1 MKRIL
6 LILLSLF
13 LLLSL
18 FGCAKEPLSYPF
30 VSLTAEEHSSLLN
43 SIENPMKE
51 ISTNKAKGKINLE
64 KAYLTEINE
73 IMLESLEAQIYDASN
88 DTVRDNTPVVIMF
101 NETSFF
107 PDTSGDYVYLFFI
120 LYRGSADL
128 SISEITSANQENDTI
143 SITAINSFPTSH
155 SSDDMVSSYGF
166 ILKIEK
172 SSLSGNI
179 EKLKI
184 HIVDSN

>member
-43 SIENPMKE
+43 AIENPMKE
-51 ISTNKAKGKINLE
+51 ISTNKAKGKVKLE
-64 KAYLTEINE
+64 KAYLAEINE
-73 IMLESLEAQIYDASN
+73 IMLEALEAQIYDASN

-101 NETSFF
+101 NETAFF
-107 PDTSGDYVYLFFI
+107 PTHRAIMYTYSLLFTEEP
-120 LYRGSADL
+120 
-128 SISEITSANQENDTI
+128 SIFQSQRSLPQTKKTI
-143 SITAINSFPTSH
+143 PL
-155 SSDDMVSSYGF
+155 V
-166 ILKIEK
+166 L
-172 SSLSGNI
+172 LP
-179 EKLKI
+179 
-184 HIVDSN
+184 

>member
-43 SIENPMKE
+43 AIENPTE
-51 ISTNKAKGKINLE
+51 IISVNKAKGGVKIAD
-64 KAYLTEINE
+64 AYLTSNKQSLGSLD
-73 IMLESLEAQIYDASN
+73 LESAAKGLLEYTSSSVFI
-88 DTVRDNTPVVIMF
+88 F
-101 NETSFF
+101 NETAFY
-107 PDTSGDYVYLFFI
+107 PYADGEYVYLFFSI
-120 LYRGSADL
+120 LRSNPDLLITSCISAELSEDTL
-128 SISEITSANQENDTI
+128 SIRLLNQPHTNIELPDGAENYC
-143 SITAINSFPTSH
+143 F
-155 SSDDMVSSYGF
+155 VF
-166 ILKIEK
+166 KIEK

-179 EKLKI
+179 EKLEI
-184 HIVDSN
+184 NIVDSN